1 MTESGAKGKIFVAY
15 HKPHSAVKQNFL
27 MPIHAGRACTHI
39 NKDSH
44 AQSTLHIP
52 PMLKGMMGDDTG
64 ENISERN
71 HEYNECT
78 VLYWIWKNVDLDK
91 LEYIGLFQY
100 RRYLILN
107 NFFEH
112 AKDNREKR
120 AYKCVHVR
128 RATSQ
133 LCHSIGLSEKNIL
146 DNLQCYDCIVPYA
159 SNLEATQIASP
170 YEDWV
175 RAIPGVHID
184 DLILL
189 EEYMKSA
196 HPEQAMDFNSYLN
209 SPRKL
214 MYHIFITKPE
224 TFKKYCAW
232 LFDILFKVE
241 PLIDTS
247 LYSTNGKR
255 TLGYLAEIL
264 YGFYFTQLQKEY
276 RVKECGVAFI
286 DK

>member
-1 MTESGAKGKIFVAY
+1 MRTCSQSNIPTMSF
-15 HKPHSAVKQNFL
+15 N
-27 MPIHAGRACTHI
+27 RAFR
-39 NKDSH
+39 K
-44 AQSTLHIP
+44 
-52 PMLKGMMGDDTG
+52 K
-64 ENISERN
+64 
-71 HEYNECT
+71 
-78 VLYWIWKNVDLDK
+78 
-91 LEYIGLFQY
+91 
-100 RRYLILN
+100 
-107 NFFEH
+107 
-112 AKDNREKR
+112 
-120 AYKCVHVR
+120 
-128 RATSQ
+128 
-133 LCHSIGLSEKNIL
+133 IL
-146 DNLQCYDCIVPYA
+146 DNLQYYDCIVPYA
-159 SNLEATQIASP
+159 SNLEAIQIASP

-224 TFKKYCAW
+224 IFKKYCAW
-232 LFDILFKVE
+232 LFDILFKVG

-276 RVKECGVAFI
+276 RVKECGVVFI